1 MLTVKQITLSGIE
14 FLWEAVNVQF
24 MPAIRP
30 DGKVAGPHEGGS
42 GYEPAAVHFNQ
53 SGGGDQIKIGGGTV
67 FVMNDHGKT
76 VSRYDLGASEVP
88 LVAGID
94 PHMTAL
100 GRTHADSFPPIVPGP
115 DRFPASGVVGGRL
128 SA

>member
-24 MPAIRP
+24 MPSI
-30 DGKVAGPHEGGS
+30 AGATHAADPI
-42 GYEPAAVHFNQ
+42 PAEVHFNQ
-53 SGGGDQIKIGGGTV
+53 PGGGDQIRIGGGTV

-94 PHMTAL
+94 PHMTAHRQAL
-100 GRTHADSFPPIVPGP
+100 DSAGNAI
-115 DRFPASGVVGGRL
+115 PA
-128 SA
+128 AMAA